1 MHHPQITW
9 LTSSTAPPSL
19 VLPHRIISRPTPEN
33 GSDEPCKKRRKITK
47 RAKANTIDL
56 AKPLDGFLC
65 FARVDVDLIFSS
77 AIDAQSTPT
86 ATWCPPLPVS
96 LKKIEQIEG
105 LDAYYECEIA
115 TEEGD
120 IIVDATFGGKSGE
133 SLNVLQRVVAIPKI
147 SQKKTAAKVLCT
159 LASDPASGGTRFYL
173 CARILLPDN
182 EELLEASSYDRVLVQ
197 ELGGIR
203 SPSYVKSPWSPRD
216 FYDSVFVPDRKSPTS
231 SFPRIDQLKCQLYP
245 FQQRAISWLLRRE
258 KNESLDN
265 EPNPRLPH
273 GFVRTTD
280 AEGKPCFVS
289 PFLGIMSSQE
299 GLLQGFSEM
308 RGGILAEEMG
318 LGKTVE
324 MTGLICLHRQQE
336 APTLDTGALPECAA
350 TLIIAPPS
358 IIEQWKSELQALA
371 PDLRVTTYEGLHA
384 EKARDTAGYAAA
396 FNEYDIILTTYS
408 VLAREIHHSGHVPDR
423 IFRQQKKHERRLSPL
438 TQLKWWR
445 VVLDEA
451 QMIES
456 SVSNAAKVAQLI
468 PRHNAW
474 CVSGT
479 PVKKDL
485 QDLRGLLVFLRY
497 PPYCYSSQL
506 WGRLVAERLDIFR
519 QIFGTLALRHTK
531 EQIKDDLQLPPQ
543 RRIIITVPFTQI
555 EEQNYSTMYS
565 QMCEEL
571 GLDQNGDPL
580 SVDWDPNASATIESM
595 RTWLLRLRQTC
606 LHAEVGVRNRKA
618 LGKGRSP
625 LRTVDEVLE
634 VMVEQNTL
642 KIQSEERTLLLSRAR
657 RGQMFEHA
665 KRSREALAIWLNALK
680 ESQSLVAE
688 ARSRLK
694 LDVTTNDKLP
704 ESSTKAS
711 EEANVEAQ
719 SGAVRQRLRSALELE
734 HMLLFFVANAY
745 FQIKSNEEETKPGSL
760 DFVQLQKEEEE
771 YYERAKL
778 IRKEILLDAREK
790 ADAVMKVLQEKSQ
803 HQSFA
808 AIPRCKALPARGGI
822 ESQAP
827 LEGFEDIAAFIDKQ
841 ADRIKDWRNTVTKL
855 LSTPLVDE
863 EDTDL
868 QGDEYEAS
876 TQQQDKVYSY
886 VDALRAIV
894 SDFHDI
900 ITGQRN
906 ILTEHEMKVA
916 VQQATAGGGHSP
928 ELLLE
933 LLHIRQEL
941 KPSAGV
947 GSIRGV
953 ITDLREHRTNLR
965 TLLDRGNVRAGAE
978 VGIINDSLTIIQKLS
993 NELLASAT
1001 ALGREV
1007 ELFTN
1012 VMNVRLEYYRQLQ
1025 HLSDTVAPYEE
1036 DLDHDAFASAVMR
1049 ADETEERL
1057 RIKIAAWKSTARY
1070 LDHIRM
1076 EASRSDVDRLCIICQ
1091 QGFERGVLTVCGHSF
1106 CAECLR
1112 LWRLQ
1117 HRTCPTCKRR
1127 LEQDDLHQITYK
1139 PQEMTVREEMQT
1151 ADRPSTPAPGGGSPS
1166 IYTEISTSTLNEI
1179 KDIDLDVKKS
1189 FGTKIDTIARNIVWL
1204 REHDPGSKSIVFSQF
1219 RDFLSI
1225 LSTAFASFKIGHASI
1240 DQRNGI
1246 PRFKTDPGIECL
1258 LMHAKSNA
1266 SGLTLVNATHVF
1278 LCEPLINTAIEL
1290 QAVARVH
1297 RIGQYLPTTVWIY
1310 VVEKTVEKS
1319 IYDISKERR
1328 VAHMSAHEYRKASG
1342 GTEAVDVIQEQI
1354 EAANTMEVEG
1364 AALGKLLTSS
1374 SSGGEVVNK
1383 DDLWNC
1389 LFRHRPV
1396 QTQAV
1401 SPRVEQEVG
1410 RHLRAAAAE
1419 ERRDHDGS

>member
-1 MHHPQITW
+1 MC
-9 LTSSTAPPSL
+9 
-19 VLPHRIISRPTPEN
+19 
-33 GSDEPCKKRRKITK
+33 D
-47 RAKANTIDL
+47 
-56 AKPLDGFLC
+56 
-65 FARVDVDLIFSS
+65 
-77 AIDAQSTPT
+77 
-86 ATWCPPLPVS
+86 PPLPVI
-96 LKKIEQIEG
+96 LKKIQKSEG
-105 LDAYYECEIA
+105 DDADYTCEMS
-115 TEEGD
+115 TEDGD
-120 IIVDATFGGKSGE
+120 IIIDATFRVKPLGE
-133 SLNVLQRVVAIPKI
+133 PLKVLQRIVEIRKI
-147 SQKKTAAKVLCT
+147 SQKKTASKILCT
-159 LASDPASGGTRFYL
+159 LIQSN
-173 CARILLPDN
+173 N
-182 EELLEASSYDRVLVQ
+182 EELLEASPFDRELVQ
-197 ELGGIR
+197 ELGDIR
-203 SPSYVKSPWSPRD
+203 SPRYVKSSWSPRD
-216 FYDSVFVPDRKSPTS
+216 FYDSVFVPDRKSSTS

-245 FQQRAISWLLRRE
+245 FQQRAIAWLLQRE
-258 KNESLDN
+258 KHKPPDN
-265 EPNPRLPH
+265 EPDPRLPH
-273 GFVRTTD
+273 GFVRTVD

-289 PFLGIMSSQE
+289 PFLGIMTSHQR
-299 GLLQGFSEM
+299 LLQGFSDM

-324 MTGLICLHRQQE
+324 MTGLICLHQQ
-336 APTLDTGALPECAA
+336 PKVSRFDIDTAAALQECAA

-358 IIEQWKSELQALA
+358 ILEQWKNELHALA
-371 PDLRVTTYEGLHA
+371 PNLRLTTYEGLHTD
-384 EKARDTAGYAAA
+384 KARDNAGYAAA
-396 FNEYDIILTTYS
+396 FNEYDIVLTTYS

-423 IFRQQKKHERRLSPL
+423 MFRQQKKHERKLSPL

-479 PVKKDL
+479 PVRKDL

-497 PPYCYSSQL
+497 PPYCYSSKL
-506 WGRLVAERLDIFR
+506 WGRLVAERRDIFT
-519 QIFGTLALRHTK
+519 QIFRTLALRHTK

-555 EEQNYSTMYS
+555 EEQNYSTLYV
-565 QMCEEL
+565 QMCEEC
-571 GLDQNGDPL
+571 GLDQNGNPL
-580 SVDWDPNASATIESM
+580 SVDWDPNASATIENM
-595 RTWLLRLRQTC
+595 RSWLVRLRQTC

-634 VMVEQNTL
+634 VMVEQNMVTL
-642 KIQSEERTLLLSRAR
+642 RSEERALLLSRAR

-665 KRSREALAIWLNALK
+665 KRSREALAIWLDALK
-680 ESQSLVAE
+680 ESQSFVAE

-694 LDVTTNDKLP
+694 SDVTKNSKLP
-704 ESSTKAS
+704 ESGTKES
-711 EEANVEAQ
+711 EEANAEAQ
-719 SGAVRQRLRSALELE
+719 TGNIRQRLRSALEVE

-745 FQIKSNEEETKPGSL
+745 FQIKSNEEETEPGSL
-760 DFVQLQKEEEE
+760 EFVRLQKEEEK
-771 YYERAKL
+771 YYDRAKL
-778 IRKEILLDAREK
+778 VRKEILFDAREK
-790 ADAVMKVLQEKSQ
+790 ADAVMKVLQAKSQ
-803 HQSFA
+803 QQTFA
-808 AIPRCKALPARGGI
+808 SIPRCKALPTRGGI
-822 ESQAP
+822 ETQAP
-827 LEGFEDIAAFIDKQ
+827 LEKFEGITAFINKQ
-841 ADRIKDWRNTVTKL
+841 ADRIKDWRTTVTKL

-868 QGDEYEAS
+868 QGDEYETS

-906 ILTEHEMKVA
+906 MLIEHEMKVA
-916 VQQATAGGGHSP
+916 VRQATEGGGHSP

-933 LLHIRQEL
+933 LLHIRQKL
-941 KPSAGV
+941 RPSAGV

-978 VGIINDSLTIIQKLS
+978 VGIINDSLTVVQKLS

-1001 ALGREV
+1001 ALDREV

-1012 VMNVRLEYYRQLQ
+1012 VTNVRLEYYRQLQ
-1025 HLSDTVAPYEE
+1025 AISDTVGPYEE
-1036 DLDHDAFASAVMR
+1036 NLIDDAFASAVRR

-1057 RIKIAAWKSTARY
+1057 RIRIAAWKSTARY

-1076 EASRSDVDRLCIICQ
+1076 EASCSDVDRLCIICQ
-1091 QGFERGVLTVCGHSF
+1091 QGFELGVLTVCGHSF
-1106 CAECLR
+1106 CVECLR
-1112 LWRLQ
+1112 LWRQ
-1117 HRTCPTCKRR
+1117 HHRTCPTCKRR
-1127 LEQDDLHQITYK
+1127 LEQNDLHQITYK
-1139 PQEMTVREEMQT
+1139 PQELTAREEIQT
-1151 ADRPSTPAPGGGSPS
+1151 ADRSSTPAPDGGSPS

-1179 KDIDLDVKKS
+1179 KNIDLDVKKS

-1219 RDFLSI
+1219 RDFLSVM
-1225 LSTAFASFKIGHASI
+1225 STAFASFKIGHASI
-1240 DQRNGI
+1240 DQMNGVQ
-1246 PRFKTDPGIECL
+1246 RFKSDPGVECL

-1297 RIGQYLPTTVWIY
+1297 RIGQHLPTTVWVY

-1328 VAHMSAHEYRKASG
+1328 LAHMGGPEYQKASG
-1342 GTEAVDVIQEQI
+1342 VKEAVDVIQEQI

-1364 AALGKLLTSS
+1364 AALGKLLTSGN
-1374 SSGGEVVNK
+1374 SGGEMVNN

-1389 LFRHRPV
+1389 LFRHRPI

-1401 SPRVEQEVG
+1401 SPRVEQELG

-1419 ERRDHDGS
+1419 ERRDHDRT

>member
-1 MHHPQITW
+1 MHYSQTTW
-9 LTSSTAPPSL
+9 LTSSAAPPSL
-19 VLPHRIISRPTPEN
+19 ILPHRTISLPTPEK
-33 GSDEPCKKRRKITK
+33 GSDEPCRKRRKTTK
-47 RAKANTIDL
+47 RAKANIVDL
-56 AKPLDGFLC
+56 AKPLNEFLC

-77 AIDAQSTPT
+77 AIDAQLMPT
-86 ATWCPPLPVS
+86 ATWCQPLPVS
-96 LKKIEQIEG
+96 LTNIEQADG
-105 LDAYYECEIA
+105 DDGYYKCKIA
-115 TEEGD
+115 TEDGD
-120 IIVDATFGGKSGE
+120 IIVDATFGVKSGE
-133 SLNVLQRVVAIPKI
+133 PLNVLQRVVKIPEI

-159 LASDPASGGTRFYL
+159 LASDSASRGTIFQL

-182 EELLEASSYDRVLVQ
+182 EELLEASSYDRALVQ

-203 SPSYVKSPWSPRD
+203 SPPYVKSPWSPRD

-245 FQQRAISWLLRRE
+245 FQQRAINWLLRRE

-265 EPNPRLPH
+265 EPNIRLPH

-280 AEGKPCFVS
+280 AEGKPCFFS
-289 PFLGIMSSQE
+289 PFLGIMTSQE
-299 GLLQGFSEM
+299 GLLQGLSKM

-324 MTGLICLHRQQE
+324 MTGLICLHRRKE
-336 APTLDTGALPECAA
+336 APTLDNETAGVLPECAA

-358 IIEQWKSELQALA
+358 IIEQWKCELQALA

-384 EKARDTAGYAAA
+384 EKARDTTGYAAA

-423 IFRQQKKHERRLSPL
+423 TFRRQKKHERRLSPL

-497 PPYCYSSQL
+497 PPYCYSSHL
-506 WGRLVAERLDIFR
+506 WGRLVAERRDIFR

-543 RRIIITVPFTQI
+543 RRVIITVPFTQI

-571 GLDQNGDPL
+571 GLDQNGNPS

-625 LRTVDEVLE
+625 LRTVEEVLE
-634 VMVEQNTL
+634 VMVEKNL
-642 KIQSEERTLLLSRAR
+642 LSVLSEERTLLLSRAR

-665 KRSREALAIWLNALK
+665 KRSREALAIWLDALK
-680 ESQSLVAE
+680 ESQNLVAE

-694 LDVTTNDKLP
+694 SDVTTNDKLP
-704 ESSTKAS
+704 ESRTKAS

-719 SGAVRQRLRSALELE
+719 TGAVRQRLRSALELE

-745 FQIKSNEEETKPGSL
+745 FQIKSNEEETKPESF
-760 DFVQLQKEEEE
+760 DFVRLQKEEEE

-778 IRKEILLDAREK
+778 VRKEILFDAREK

-803 HQSFA
+803 HHSFA
-808 AIPRCKALPARGGI
+808 AIPRCKALPTCGGI

-827 LEGFEDIAAFIDKQ
+827 LEKFEDIAAFINRQ
-841 ADRIKDWRNTVTKL
+841 ADRIKDWRKTATEL

-906 ILTEHEMKVA
+906 MLIEHEMKVA
-916 VQQATAGGGHSP
+916 VRQATEGGGHSP

-933 LLHIRQEL
+933 LLHIRQ
-941 KPSAGV
+941 KMRPPAGV

-965 TLLDRGNVRAGAE
+965 TLMDRGNVRAGAE
-978 VGIINDSLTIIQKLS
+978 FGIINDSLTVIQKLS
-993 NELLASAT
+993 NELLASAA
-1001 ALGREV
+1001 ALDREV

-1025 HLSDTVAPYEE
+1025 QLSDTVAPYEK
-1036 DLDHDAFASAVMR
+1036 DLDDDAFVSAVMR

-1057 RIKIAAWKSTARY
+1057 RIRIAAWKSTARY

-1091 QGFERGVLTVCGHSF
+1091 QGFELGTLTVCGHSF
-1106 CAECLR
+1106 CGECLR

-1139 PQEMTVREEMQT
+1139 PQELTVREEIQT
-1151 ADRPSTPAPGGGSPS
+1151 AGRPSTLAPDGGSPS

-1179 KDIDLDVKKS
+1179 KNIDLDVKKS

-1240 DQRNGI
+1240 DQRNGVQ
-1246 PRFKTDPGIECL
+1246 RFKTDPGLECL

-1297 RIGQYLPTTVWIY
+1297 RIGQHLPTTVWIY

-1328 VAHMSAHEYRKASG
+1328 VAHMSGSEYRKASRG
-1342 GTEAVDVIQEQI
+1342 DEAVDVIQEQI

-1389 LFRHRPV
+1389 LFRHKPI

-1401 SPRVEQEVG
+1401 SPRVE
-1410 RHLRAAAAE
+1410 
-1419 ERRDHDGS
+1419 